1 MSCTSYMYNKCLMR
15 TNQTSSTS
23 VKRWLFGQFPWLH
36 EHTWSGNADDP
47 VLSASWLRQVRRKV
61 DTQYFWDNK
70 RKIDMVLAY
79 REDDDLVRAH
89 KRKTFQANLISEGL
103 ELELE
108 DKKVS
113 SPTTYEKQLWIFIKM
128 RYMKLLLLS
137 VEQYQHRQSWLRVK

>member
-1 MSCTSYMYNKCLMR
+1 M
-15 TNQTSSTS
+15 
-23 VKRWLFGQFPWLH
+23 
-36 EHTWSGNADDP
+36 
-47 VLSASWLRQVRRKV
+47 

-113 SPTTYEKQLWIFIKM
+113 SPTTYEKQL
-128 RYMKLLLLS
+128 
-137 VEQYQHRQSWLRVK
+137 